1 MSKLSE
7 LFNYLRECPQLYD
20 LWSIGAIEDNGVK
33 VILPQGASETVAY
46 NERMDVCGNYECETV
61 PYPSVYEDYRINCY
75 TLFDSADDST
85 PGCNINVGN
94 FDDVQKI
101 CDWIA
106 EQNENGN
113 LPKITG
119 LNVVSV
125 ECKPFVPQIQYV
137 DVLNNIVAYFI
148 TIRLRYVNTAKRRCI
163 VYDGKD

>member
-7 LFNYLRECPQLYD
+7 LFNYLRQCPQLYD
-20 LWSIGAIEDNGVK
+20 LWSIGATEDNGVK

-46 NERMDVCGNYECETV
+46 NERTDVCGNYECEIV

-85 PGCNINVGN
+85 PECNINVVN
-94 FDDVQKI
+94 FDDVQNI
-101 CDWIA
+101 CNWIA
-106 EQNENGN
+106 DQNDNGN

-119 LNVVSV
+119 LNVVSD

-137 DVLNNIVAYFI
+137 DVVNNSVAYFI

-163 VYDGKD
+163 TYDGKD